1 MEPTPRITTDSAVF
15 LAQRG
20 RIALVWS
27 IDDVL
32 QVRPDLTRAQAWQLL
47 RALEEDHHAGLGI
60 SWDPLLVAAQE
71 MFGERRPD
79 D

>member
-71 MFGERRPD
+71 MFGERRLD
-79 D
+79 Y

>member
-1 MEPTPRITTDSAVF
+1 MEQAQPLATESAGL
-15 LAQRG
+15 LARRG

-47 RALEEDHHAGLGI
+47 QALEEDHHAGLGI

-71 MFGERRPD
+71 MFGERPVA
-79 D
+79 